1 MSDTGRAVYEWRIT
15 PSPAH
20 LRAIDLVL
28 LVLVGT
34 ALILGVAAFIG
45 DAQLRIYAIPTALLG
60 IAGVLWQQRAWSMAF
75 RLAVTERGDL
85 VFDDGKGHR
94 QIVPLAGCEVGMC
107 RRSQGRLRL
116 GAPWR
121 WGIELQSAEGQQLTQ
136 ELPAL
141 AGWFNPPQREVE
153 QIVAQLAAKAE
164 TGGSSVPPIS
174 ASQFPLAPR
183 HQRDRSR
190 FEWRH
195 PRLAEIARARRRVR
209 TAFLLFAG
217 AIAAATGI
225 AIFSDDVSALP
236 PEIGVIACVVVVT
249 VALFVDWLFWM
260 PFRWALRV
268 DPQGNLRI
276 TSGVSDRTVRLSEAA
291 DVTVGRRRHR
301 VADGEIGTVANGWMV
316 SVQLP
321 DGSRWEAPIPT
332 VAGWA
337 GLTPQDAAA
346 LERVLRRRAGLPV
359 DP

>member
-1 MSDTGRAVYEWRIT
+1 MSETGRAIYEWRIT
-15 PSPAH
+15 PAPAH

-34 ALILGVAAFIG
+34 ALILTITSFFA
-45 DAQLRIYAIPTALLG
+45 DAQLRTYVLPAALLG
-60 IAGVLWQQRAWSMAF
+60 GAAMLWQQRAWSMAF
-75 RLAVTERGDL
+75 RLAVTERGDA
-85 VFDDGKGHR
+85 VFDDGRGHR

-107 RRSQGRLRL
+107 RRARGRLRL

-121 WGIELQSAEGQQLTQ
+121 WGIELEANDGRRMTR

-141 AGWFNPPQREVE
+141 AGWFNPPVEEVE
-153 QIVAQLAAKAE
+153 HIVAQLAAKADAD
-164 TGGSSVPPIS
+164 GSAVPPVA

-183 HQRDRSR
+183 HQRDRTR

-209 TAFLLFAG
+209 TVFFVFAG

-225 AIFSDDVSALP
+225 AIFSEDVSALS
-236 PEIGVIACVVVVT
+236 PEVGVIACAVVVAF
-249 VALFVDWLFWM
+249 ALFVDWLFWM
-260 PFRWALRV
+260 PFRWTLRV
-268 DPQGNLRI
+268 DPEGNLRI
-276 TSGVSDRTVRLSEAA
+276 TSGAADRTVRLSEAN
-291 DVTVGRRRHR
+291 DVIVGRRHHH
-301 VADGEIGTVANGWMV
+301 VADGEVGTVANGWMI
-316 SVQLP
+316 SVQRP

-337 GLTPQDAAA
+337 GLTPDDAAS